1 MARYEFIKKQNTLS
15 KRRLFH
21 LFDVSSSGYY
31 AYLKRLPSQRTV
43 FNQQLD
49 KKIETL
55 FEDHRH
61 LYGYRRLHVELLE
74 EGYCLSRER
83 VRRRMHKLHLKAKQ
97 RKKYKQTTDSNHNKP
112 VAENILDR
120 HFTMDTPNQAWVCDI
135 TYIKVNGQW
144 LYLAIVLDLYSR
156 KIIGWA
162 MDLHMES
169 SLVCQAL
176 TMALLHRGYP
186 SKVIVHSDRG
196 GQYCSDDYQAILTAY
211 GLTCSMSRKGNCW
224 DNAVA
229 ESFFHTLKTEWIY
242 RHKLENMA
250 QAKSMILWYIEVYYN
265 RVRKHSYLNYLSPVQ
280 FEEKMI

>member
-1 MARYEFIKKQNTLS
+1 M
-15 KRRLFH
+15 FH
-21 LFDVSSSGYY
+21 LFGVSSSGYY
-31 AYLKRLPSQRTV
+31 AYLKRLPSQRML
-43 FNQQLD
+43 FNKQLD
-49 KKIETL
+49 EKIEAL
-55 FEDHRH
+55 FEEHRH
-61 LYGYRRLHVELLE
+61 IYGYRRLHVELLE
-74 EGYCLSRER
+74 EGYYLSRER
-83 VRRRMHKLHLKAKQ
+83 VRRRMHKLQLKAKQ
-97 RKKYKQTTDSNHNKP
+97 RKKYKQTTDSKHNKS
-112 VAENILDR
+112 VAKNILDR
-120 HFTMDTPNQAWVCDI
+120 NFTVEIPNQAWVCDI
-135 TYIKVNGQW
+135 TYIKVNEQW

-162 MDLHMES
+162 MDTRMES
-169 SLVCQAL
+169 TLVCQAL

-186 SKVIVHSDRG
+186 SKVLVHSDRG
-196 GQYCSDDYQAILTAY
+196 SQYCSDDYQSILTAY

-250 QAKSMILWYIEVYYN
+250 QAKSMLLWYIEVYYN